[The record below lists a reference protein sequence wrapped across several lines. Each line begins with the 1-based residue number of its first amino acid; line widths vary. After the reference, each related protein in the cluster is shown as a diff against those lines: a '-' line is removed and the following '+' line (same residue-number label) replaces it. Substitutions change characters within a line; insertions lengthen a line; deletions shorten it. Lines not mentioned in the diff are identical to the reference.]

1 MPESSPYWPLFKDWT
16 GAIFSERSRLQDFRR
31 RRLFQNILLPWRG
44 LYSPHRHHDNAPPC
58 GTNHKHLPWQLDPDY
73 ISMRRP
79 HRLLLLFSNGL
90 GGGNLFRGERHRRRR
105 RPNNPLVQFMNCSRS
120 PKNRG
125 IRIQACRFRPIKIW
139 RHNRLPICKLI
150 REIGNKKIHP
160 PLIF

>member
-31 RRLFQNILLPWRG
+31 RQLFQNILLPWRG

-90 GGGNLFRGERHRRRR
+90 AAAICSGVRGIGGGGVQIIPWSNL
-105 RPNNPLVQFMNCSRS
+105 
-120 PKNRG
+120 
-125 IRIQACRFRPIKIW
+125 
-139 RHNRLPICKLI
+139 
-150 REIGNKKIHP
+150 
-160 PLIF
+160 